1 MFAVLKTLISG
12 ASARAEDRVT
22 DMFAIDLI
30 EQKIRE
36 AEAGL
41 NAAKQALASVIL
53 RERQERLAA
62 DGVDRRIADL
72 EIRARAAL
80 TAGSDA
86 LALEAAEAI
95 AQLENERTVRRET
108 LAQLTGRIA
117 RMRASV
123 DKAHRRL
130 IDLKQGLATAR
141 AVDLERRAQG
151 RLDRALGSSAP
162 AREAE
167 ALIARVMNGADPL
180 AETEVLDEI
189 DANLDRSDVAGRL
202 AKAGFGD
209 RLTFDADAVLARL
222 RATSNA

>member
-1 MFAVLKTLISG
+1 MFAVLKTLITG
-12 ASARAEDRVT
+12 ASARAEERVT
-22 DMFAIDLI
+22 DAFAIDLI

-36 AEAGL
+36 AETGL
-41 NAAKQALASVIL
+41 NTAKQALASVIL
-53 RERQERLAA
+53 RERQERAA
-62 DGVDRRIADL
+62 AEALDRRIADL
-72 EIRARAAL
+72 EGRAKAAL
-80 TAGSDA
+80 AAGSEA

-95 AQLENERTVRRET
+95 AGMENERAVRRET

-130 IDLKQGLATAR
+130 IDLKQGLASAR

-151 RLDRALGSSAP
+151 RLDRALGSNAP

-180 AETEVLDEI
+180 AESEVLDEI
-189 DANLDRSDVAGRL
+189 DAGLDRRDVTSRL

-209 RLTFDADAVLARL
+209 RLAADAENVLARL
-222 RATSNA
+222 RAGTAA

>member
-1 MFAVLKTLISG
+1 MFAVLKTLITG

-22 DMFAIDLI
+22 DIFAIDLI

-41 NAAKQALASVIL
+41 GAAKQALASVIL

-62 DGVDRRIADL
+62 NALDARIADL
-72 EIRARAAL
+72 EARAKAAL
-80 TAGSDA
+80 AAGSDA

-95 AQLENERTVRRET
+95 ATMENERAVRRET

-130 IDLKQGLATAR
+130 IDLKQGLSTAR
-141 AVDLERRAQG
+141 AVDLERRAQT
-151 RLDRALGSSAP
+151 RLDRAIGSNAP

-167 ALIARVMNGADPL
+167 ALIARVLNGPDPL
-180 AETEVLDEI
+180 AETDVLDEI
-189 DANLDRSDVAGRL
+189 DAGLDRSDVAARL
-202 AKAGFGD
+202 ARAGFGD
-209 RLTFDADAVLARL
+209 RLSSDAHSVLARL
-222 RATSNA
+222 RAQSNA

>member
-1 MFAVLKTLISG
+1 MFAVLKTLITG
-12 ASARAEDRVT
+12 ASARAEERVT

-53 RERQERLAA
+53 RERQERVAA
-62 DGVDRRIADL
+62 DGLDRRIADL
-72 EIRARAAL
+72 EARARGAL
-80 TAGSDA
+80 AAGSDA

-95 AQLENERTVRRET
+95 ATMENERTVRRET

-117 RMRASV
+117 RMRSSV

-130 IDLKQGLATAR
+130 IDLKQGLSMAR

-151 RLDRALGSSAP
+151 RLDRALGSNAP

-167 ALIARVMNGADPL
+167 ALIARVMNGSDPL
-180 AETEVLDEI
+180 AESDVLDEI
-189 DANLDRSDVAGRL
+189 DAGLDRRDVASRL

-209 RLTFDADAVLARL
+209 RLAADADSVLARL
-222 RATSNA
+222 RSASNV